1 MLAAYRAFWADVVAA
16 GKTADWQSPRLAR
29 HATGKVLARVRGQFR
44 ALDSQGFVA
53 LGTIKVSPRVV
64 RLAGEKAT
72 VQDCVDT
79 SRFRRYDPKNKRWLD
94 QLGGQP
100 DGQRSTLTLDGQGNW
115 KVAESVVAGNAQ
127 EAERRPGPGSGGSA
141 PYRERRV
148 GGMEPGQAAA
158 GRGRGRGPPGWR
170 AGRLQRG
177 RRQRWRHLPAQEV
190 SQALPAGLGA
200 TERPHRHAG
209 SACRRDWDW
218 YWSYCTDGVQV
229 WMGDLWV
236 GATVPV
242 IAPAVLAQ
250 TARRYL
256 RSAAWHSGQS

>member
-1 MLAAYRAFWADVVAA
+1 MRALTSKRSHQRAGRLPATRLVLLTVMLPLAACSANSDAKDAATTSTTGQAATTPTSPATTATTEDPEAAVLAAYRAFWADVVAA

-115 KVAESVVAGNAQ
+115 KVAESVVAGKCA
-127 EAERRPGPGSGGSA
+127 GG
-141 PYRERRV
+141 
-148 GGMEPGQAAA
+148 
-158 GRGRGRGPPGWR
+158 
-170 AGRLQRG
+170 
-177 RRQRWRHLPAQEV
+177 
-190 SQALPAGLGA
+190 
-200 TERPHRHAG
+200 
-209 SACRRDWDW
+209 
-218 YWSYCTDGVQV
+218 
-229 WMGDLWV
+229 
-236 GATVPV
+236 
-242 IAPAVLAQ
+242 
-250 TARRYL
+250 
-256 RSAAWHSGQS
+256 

>member
-1 MLAAYRAFWADVVAA
+1 VRALTSKRSHQRAGRLPATRLVLLTVMLPLAACSANSDAKDAATTSTTGQAATIPTSTATTATPENPEAAVLAAYRAFWADVVAA

-115 KVAESVVAGNAQ
+115 KVAESVVAGKCA
-127 EAERRPGPGSGGSA
+127 GG
-141 PYRERRV
+141 
-148 GGMEPGQAAA
+148 
-158 GRGRGRGPPGWR
+158 
-170 AGRLQRG
+170 
-177 RRQRWRHLPAQEV
+177 
-190 SQALPAGLGA
+190 
-200 TERPHRHAG
+200 
-209 SACRRDWDW
+209 
-218 YWSYCTDGVQV
+218 
-229 WMGDLWV
+229 
-236 GATVPV
+236 
-242 IAPAVLAQ
+242 
-250 TARRYL
+250 
-256 RSAAWHSGQS
+256 

>member
-1 MLAAYRAFWADVVAA
+1 VVLLLAAVLTLVLVACSGNSDATDAAATSTTGQAATTTSTSTATTASTMDTETAVLAAYRAFWADVVAA

-115 KVAESVVAGNAQ
+115 KVAESVVAGKCA
-127 EAERRPGPGSGGSA
+127 GG
-141 PYRERRV
+141 
-148 GGMEPGQAAA
+148 
-158 GRGRGRGPPGWR
+158 
-170 AGRLQRG
+170 
-177 RRQRWRHLPAQEV
+177 
-190 SQALPAGLGA
+190 
-200 TERPHRHAG
+200 
-209 SACRRDWDW
+209 
-218 YWSYCTDGVQV
+218 
-229 WMGDLWV
+229 
-236 GATVPV
+236 
-242 IAPAVLAQ
+242 
-250 TARRYL
+250 
-256 RSAAWHSGQS
+256 

>member
-1 MLAAYRAFWADVVAA
+1 MRALTSKRSHQRAGRLPATRLVLLTVMLPLAACSANSDAKDAATTSTTGQAATIPTSTATTATPENPEAAVLAAYRAFWADVVAA

-115 KVAESVVAGNAQ
+115 KVAESVVAGKCA
-127 EAERRPGPGSGGSA
+127 GG
-141 PYRERRV
+141 
-148 GGMEPGQAAA
+148 
-158 GRGRGRGPPGWR
+158 
-170 AGRLQRG
+170 
-177 RRQRWRHLPAQEV
+177 
-190 SQALPAGLGA
+190 
-200 TERPHRHAG
+200 
-209 SACRRDWDW
+209 
-218 YWSYCTDGVQV
+218 
-229 WMGDLWV
+229 
-236 GATVPV
+236 
-242 IAPAVLAQ
+242 
-250 TARRYL
+250 
-256 RSAAWHSGQS
+256 

>member
-1 MLAAYRAFWADVVAA
+1 VRALTSKRSHQRAGRLPATRLVLLTVMLPLAACSANSDAKDAATTSTTGQAATIPTSTATTATTENPEAAVLAAYRAFWADVVAA

-115 KVAESVVAGNAQ
+115 KVAESVVAGTCA
-127 EAERRPGPGSGGSA
+127 GG
-141 PYRERRV
+141 
-148 GGMEPGQAAA
+148 
-158 GRGRGRGPPGWR
+158 
-170 AGRLQRG
+170 
-177 RRQRWRHLPAQEV
+177 
-190 SQALPAGLGA
+190 
-200 TERPHRHAG
+200 
-209 SACRRDWDW
+209 
-218 YWSYCTDGVQV
+218 
-229 WMGDLWV
+229 
-236 GATVPV
+236 
-242 IAPAVLAQ
+242 
-250 TARRYL
+250 
-256 RSAAWHSGQS
+256 

>member
-1 MLAAYRAFWADVVAA
+1 MLQDRGGHAWRVAPLLLGVVLVLSSCSSDGDAEGAIATTTTGQAPATAAATTTTRPSEADTKAAVLAAYRAFWADVVAA
-16 GKTADWQSPRLAR
+16 GKTADWRSPRLAK

-115 KVAESVVAGNAQ
+115 KVAESVVAGTCA
-127 EAERRPGPGSGGSA
+127 GG
-141 PYRERRV
+141 
-148 GGMEPGQAAA
+148 
-158 GRGRGRGPPGWR
+158 
-170 AGRLQRG
+170 
-177 RRQRWRHLPAQEV
+177 
-190 SQALPAGLGA
+190 
-200 TERPHRHAG
+200 
-209 SACRRDWDW
+209 
-218 YWSYCTDGVQV
+218 
-229 WMGDLWV
+229 
-236 GATVPV
+236 
-242 IAPAVLAQ
+242 
-250 TARRYL
+250 
-256 RSAAWHSGQS
+256 

>member
-1 MLAAYRAFWADVVAA
+1 LVLLTVMLPLAACSANSDAKDAATTSTTGQAATIPTSTATTATTENPEAAVLAAYRAFWADVVAA

-115 KVAESVVAGNAQ
+115 KVAESVVAGKCA
-127 EAERRPGPGSGGSA
+127 GG
-141 PYRERRV
+141 
-148 GGMEPGQAAA
+148 
-158 GRGRGRGPPGWR
+158 
-170 AGRLQRG
+170 
-177 RRQRWRHLPAQEV
+177 
-190 SQALPAGLGA
+190 
-200 TERPHRHAG
+200 
-209 SACRRDWDW
+209 
-218 YWSYCTDGVQV
+218 
-229 WMGDLWV
+229 
-236 GATVPV
+236 
-242 IAPAVLAQ
+242 
-250 TARRYL
+250 
-256 RSAAWHSGQS
+256 

>member
-1 MLAAYRAFWADVVAA
+1 VRALTSKLSHQRAGRLPAARLVLLTVMLPLAACSANSDAKDAATTSTTGQAATIPTSTATTATTENPEAAVLAAYRAFWADVVAA

-115 KVAESVVAGNAQ
+115 KVAESVVAGKCA
-127 EAERRPGPGSGGSA
+127 GG
-141 PYRERRV
+141 
-148 GGMEPGQAAA
+148 
-158 GRGRGRGPPGWR
+158 
-170 AGRLQRG
+170 
-177 RRQRWRHLPAQEV
+177 
-190 SQALPAGLGA
+190 
-200 TERPHRHAG
+200 
-209 SACRRDWDW
+209 
-218 YWSYCTDGVQV
+218 
-229 WMGDLWV
+229 
-236 GATVPV
+236 
-242 IAPAVLAQ
+242 
-250 TARRYL
+250 
-256 RSAAWHSGQS
+256 

>member
-1 MLAAYRAFWADVVAA
+1 MPLTGKRSHRGAGSSPGPRLALLLAFILALGACSGDSDANDASAISTTGQAATTTSSSTATTATAEDPEAVVLAAYRAFWADVVAA

-64 RLAGEKAT
+64 RLASKKAT

-115 KVAESVVAGNAQ
+115 KVAESVVAGKCA
-127 EAERRPGPGSGGSA
+127 GG
-141 PYRERRV
+141 
-148 GGMEPGQAAA
+148 
-158 GRGRGRGPPGWR
+158 
-170 AGRLQRG
+170 
-177 RRQRWRHLPAQEV
+177 
-190 SQALPAGLGA
+190 
-200 TERPHRHAG
+200 
-209 SACRRDWDW
+209 
-218 YWSYCTDGVQV
+218 
-229 WMGDLWV
+229 
-236 GATVPV
+236 
-242 IAPAVLAQ
+242 
-250 TARRYL
+250 
-256 RSAAWHSGQS
+256 

>member
-1 MLAAYRAFWADVVAA
+1 VSVGSWVLAVIAILVVAACSGDGGAQGAEATSTTGQGATSTSTSTARTASTEDQTAAVLAAYRAFWADVVAA

-115 KVAESVVAGNAQ
+115 KVAESVVAGKCA
-127 EAERRPGPGSGGSA
+127 GG
-141 PYRERRV
+141 
-148 GGMEPGQAAA
+148 
-158 GRGRGRGPPGWR
+158 
-170 AGRLQRG
+170 
-177 RRQRWRHLPAQEV
+177 
-190 SQALPAGLGA
+190 
-200 TERPHRHAG
+200 
-209 SACRRDWDW
+209 
-218 YWSYCTDGVQV
+218 
-229 WMGDLWV
+229 
-236 GATVPV
+236 
-242 IAPAVLAQ
+242 
-250 TARRYL
+250 
-256 RSAAWHSGQS
+256 

>member
-1 MLAAYRAFWADVVAA
+1 VSTPLTDKRSHQGSGRSPGPRLALLLAFMLVLGACSGDSDARDAAAPSTTGQTATTTPTSTATTASTEDSESVVLAAYRAFWADVVAA

-100 DGQRSTLTLDGQGNW
+100 DGQRSTLTLDGRGNW
-115 KVAESVVAGNAQ
+115 KVAESVVAGKC
-127 EAERRPGPGSGGSA
+127 
-141 PYRERRV
+141 
-148 GGMEPGQAAA
+148 A
-158 GRGRGRGPPGWR
+158 G
-170 AGRLQRG
+170 
-177 RRQRWRHLPAQEV
+177 
-190 SQALPAGLGA
+190 
-200 TERPHRHAG
+200 
-209 SACRRDWDW
+209 D
-218 YWSYCTDGVQV
+218 
-229 WMGDLWV
+229 
-236 GATVPV
+236 
-242 IAPAVLAQ
+242 
-250 TARRYL
+250 
-256 RSAAWHSGQS
+256 

>member
-1 MLAAYRAFWADVVAA
+1 VRALTSKRSHQRAGRLPATRLVLLTVMLPLAACSANSDAKDAATTSTTGQAATIPTSTATTATTENPEAAVRAAYRAFWADVVAA

-100 DGQRSTLTLDGQGNW
+100 DGQRSTLTQDGQGNW
-115 KVAESVVAGNAQ
+115 KVAESVVAGKCA
-127 EAERRPGPGSGGSA
+127 GG
-141 PYRERRV
+141 
-148 GGMEPGQAAA
+148 
-158 GRGRGRGPPGWR
+158 
-170 AGRLQRG
+170 
-177 RRQRWRHLPAQEV
+177 
-190 SQALPAGLGA
+190 
-200 TERPHRHAG
+200 
-209 SACRRDWDW
+209 
-218 YWSYCTDGVQV
+218 
-229 WMGDLWV
+229 
-236 GATVPV
+236 
-242 IAPAVLAQ
+242 
-250 TARRYL
+250 
-256 RSAAWHSGQS
+256 

>member
-1 MLAAYRAFWADVVAA
+1 VRALTSKRSHQRAGRLPATRLVLLTVMLPLAACSANSDAKDAATTSTTGQAATIPTSTATTATPENPEAAVLAAYRAFWADVVAA

-115 KVAESVVAGNAQ
+115 KVAESVVAGTCA
-127 EAERRPGPGSGGSA
+127 GG
-141 PYRERRV
+141 
-148 GGMEPGQAAA
+148 
-158 GRGRGRGPPGWR
+158 
-170 AGRLQRG
+170 
-177 RRQRWRHLPAQEV
+177 
-190 SQALPAGLGA
+190 
-200 TERPHRHAG
+200 
-209 SACRRDWDW
+209 
-218 YWSYCTDGVQV
+218 
-229 WMGDLWV
+229 
-236 GATVPV
+236 
-242 IAPAVLAQ
+242 
-250 TARRYL
+250 
-256 RSAAWHSGQS
+256 

>member
-1 MLAAYRAFWADVVAA
+1 MRALTSKRSHQRAGRLPATRLVLLTVMLPLAACSGNSDAKDAATTNTTGQAATTPTSTATTATTEDPEAAVLAAYRAFWADVVAA

-115 KVAESVVAGNAQ
+115 KVAESVVAGKCA
-127 EAERRPGPGSGGSA
+127 GG
-141 PYRERRV
+141 
-148 GGMEPGQAAA
+148 
-158 GRGRGRGPPGWR
+158 
-170 AGRLQRG
+170 
-177 RRQRWRHLPAQEV
+177 
-190 SQALPAGLGA
+190 
-200 TERPHRHAG
+200 
-209 SACRRDWDW
+209 
-218 YWSYCTDGVQV
+218 
-229 WMGDLWV
+229 
-236 GATVPV
+236 
-242 IAPAVLAQ
+242 
-250 TARRYL
+250 
-256 RSAAWHSGQS
+256 

>member
-1 MLAAYRAFWADVVAA
+1 VSKPLTGKRSHQGAGRSPGPRLALLFVFILALGACSGDSDAKDAAATSTTGQAATTTPTSTATTATTEESEAAVLAAYRAFWADVVTA

-64 RLAGEKAT
+64 RLASEKAT

-115 KVAESVVAGNAQ
+115 KVAESVVAGTCA
-127 EAERRPGPGSGGSA
+127 GG
-141 PYRERRV
+141 
-148 GGMEPGQAAA
+148 
-158 GRGRGRGPPGWR
+158 
-170 AGRLQRG
+170 
-177 RRQRWRHLPAQEV
+177 
-190 SQALPAGLGA
+190 
-200 TERPHRHAG
+200 
-209 SACRRDWDW
+209 
-218 YWSYCTDGVQV
+218 
-229 WMGDLWV
+229 
-236 GATVPV
+236 
-242 IAPAVLAQ
+242 
-250 TARRYL
+250 
-256 RSAAWHSGQS
+256 

>member
-1 MLAAYRAFWADVVAA
+1 VTGQCGRPSHNKRARAGTVETLTARWQRLPAAVSAGPWVLVFTVLLVLAACSGDGGVEGADATSTTGEGVTTTSALTATTATTEDQKAVVLAAYRAFWADVVAA

-115 KVAESVVAGNAQ
+115 KVAESVVAGTCA
-127 EAERRPGPGSGGSA
+127 GG
-141 PYRERRV
+141 
-148 GGMEPGQAAA
+148 
-158 GRGRGRGPPGWR
+158 
-170 AGRLQRG
+170 
-177 RRQRWRHLPAQEV
+177 
-190 SQALPAGLGA
+190 
-200 TERPHRHAG
+200 
-209 SACRRDWDW
+209 
-218 YWSYCTDGVQV
+218 
-229 WMGDLWV
+229 
-236 GATVPV
+236 
-242 IAPAVLAQ
+242 
-250 TARRYL
+250 
-256 RSAAWHSGQS
+256 